1 MSDPVTEDELVRAR
15 IDPAFRQQFLAQ
27 NLDRLLEALNKM
39 RRAISQNDDTAR
51 QIREGAELSPT
62 GSKGIIAG
70 RALPRRPESANWH
83 AGTLQR
89 CFTLPFRENRL

>member
-51 QIREGAELSPT
+51 QIREGADLAV
-62 GSKGIIAG
+62 KLAD
-70 RALPRRPESANWH
+70 R
-83 AGTLQR
+83 LQR
-89 CFTLPFRENRL
+89 DNCGPSAA

>member
-39 RRAISQNDDTAR
+39 RRS
-51 QIREGAELSPT
+51 E
-62 GSKGIIAG
+62 
-70 RALPRRPESANWH
+70 
-83 AGTLQR
+83 
-89 CFTLPFRENRL
+89 